1 MRFSS
6 LLCQNRNNRY
16 YLFIVIL
23 ERFGQTM
30 RAGCTPPSLSNRR
43 THVMKAL
50 FALTALALLGL
61 CPFGNDA
68 TAAPLCPKTSS
79 TNTDCGFILTVNP
92 NGTVTGA
99 LVAGANPYDGSD
111 DALVG
116 IINNSATAFQSITLT
131 GSGNGGGIFGFDGDG
146 ICGYVTCG
154 YSHPT
159 GYEGP
164 LNTFTSINS
173 AGTTGTVLFAG
184 AGLVAGAS
192 TYFSLEGSP
201 ASISAGGGVGVPTG
215 VPEPASLALLGVGM
229 LGMMARRGRPAR
241 G

>member
-1 MRFSS
+1 
-6 LLCQNRNNRY
+6 
-16 YLFIVIL
+16 
-23 ERFGQTM
+23 
-30 RAGCTPPSLSNRR
+30 
-43 THVMKAL
+43 MKAL

-201 ASISAGGGVGVPTG
+201 ASISASGGVGVPTG

>member
-1 MRFSS
+1 
-6 LLCQNRNNRY
+6 
-16 YLFIVIL
+16 
-23 ERFGQTM
+23 
-30 RAGCTPPSLSNRR
+30 
-43 THVMKAL
+43 MKAL

-68 TAAPLCPKTSS
+68 TAAPLCPTTSS
-79 TNTDCGFILTVNP
+79 TNSDCGFILTVNP
-92 NGTVTGA
+92 DGTVTGA

-116 IINNSATAFQSITLT
+116 IINNSATAFQSIILT
-131 GSGNGGGIFGFDGDG
+131 GSGNGGGLFAFDGDG
-146 ICGYVTCG
+146 ICTFVSCTYTN
-154 YSHPT
+154 PT

-173 AGTTGTVLFAG
+173 AGTSGTVLFAG
-184 AGLVAGAS
+184 AGLAAGAS

-201 ASISAGGGVGVPTG
+201 ASILAGGGVGVPTG

-229 LGMMARRGRPAR
+229 LGMMARRGRTAR